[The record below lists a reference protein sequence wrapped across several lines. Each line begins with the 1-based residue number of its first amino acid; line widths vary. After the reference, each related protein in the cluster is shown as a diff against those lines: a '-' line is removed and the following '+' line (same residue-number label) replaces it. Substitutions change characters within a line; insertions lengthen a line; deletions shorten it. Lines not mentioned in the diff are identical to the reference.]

1 MATLLASPDELTAIG
16 NIDQAKA
23 WAGLSDGAW
32 NGLQEQLGQVTSLR
46 VLAALPPHT
55 VQAEAQGATKV
66 ITPAIAAVEATDEA
80 PEMAAVPEDRDQLS
94 PVDLAQVGL
103 LYRVARQK
111 AGLPDVDPFTLASIG
126 APGTWNVAPG
136 TPSGSPHGPPPAV
149 SMNPYLIGGASKDFR
164 KIKMSQILDQTDE
177 SEIPPLTNDDQRA
190 FWRLLRQRKGG
201 EVRADQEPT
210 DDQIAALKVRV
221 VDLNMSPY
229 ADFALFTNFG
239 LRFLKGLKFTNHVMQ
254 PDGSWRTVEVPGPPN
269 YDAWYT
275 SWRVF
280 ENVLLGLT
288 VKVPDPNGAGNIE
301 KPIIS
306 QASLDSYREA
316 FRDLCKA
323 YPEVWHLCYTA
334 EDRCRC
340 EHFPRLRRK
349 LEDDFITGILPRFC
363 MQIPWDSVM
372 RFAAADRGYWDEF
385 VREPALKFLATG
397 NKRKGTPTGS
407 MTGEIPMDN
416 GAALPDYSGVGKKR
430 KNKQKSRGQPPP
442 PSRHPQPRPQ
452 GRGKGNGG
460 KGKPSVDADGLMS
473 RTREDKKI
481 CFAWNN
487 GGCEQMCPNGFAHVC
502 QICLGSHRKK
512 DHQSRGGKGG
522 RK

>member
-1 MATLLASPDELTAIG
+1 MATLLATPDELTAIG

-23 WAGLSDGAW
+23 WAGLSDAAW
-32 NGLQEQLGQVTSLR
+32 NGLQDRLGQVTSLR
-46 VLAALPPHT
+46 ILAALPPHT

-66 ITPAIAAVEATDEA
+66 TTPGV
-80 PEMAAVPEDRDQLS
+80 AAVPATDQAAAVDAIAEVREPLS
-94 PVDLAQVGL
+94 AVDLAQVGL

-111 AGLPDVDPFTLASIG
+111 AGLPDVDPFTLGLAG
-126 APGTWNVAPG
+126 ATVAPG
-136 TPSGSPHGPPPAV
+136 TPSGLPPFPPAIGI
-149 SMNPYLIGGASKDFR
+149 NPYLVGGASNDLR

-288 VKVPDPNGAGNIE
+288 VKVPDPSGTGPDID

-306 QASLDSYREA
+306 QATLDAYREA

-349 LEDDFITGILPRFC
+349 LEDDFVTGILPRFC
-363 MQIPWDSVM
+363 MQTPWDSVM
-372 RFAAADRGYWDEF
+372 RWAAQDRGYWDEF

-397 NKRKGTPTGS
+397 SKRKGAPTGS

-416 GAALPDYSGVGKKR
+416 GAALADHPSGGRRKKT
-430 KNKQKSRGQPPP
+430 KQKPRGQPPP
-442 PSRHPQPRPQ
+442 PPSHPQPRPQ
-452 GRGKGNGG
+452 GRGGG
-460 KGKPSVDADGLMS
+460 KGGRGRPSAGADAMMT
-473 RTREDKKI
+473 RTRENKKI

-487 GGCEQMCPNGFAHVC
+487 GGCEAVCPNGFSHVC
-502 QICLGSHRKK
+502 QLCLGGHRKK
-512 DHQSRGGKGG
+512 DHHPGGGKGG
-522 RK
+522 GRK